1 MNRINISEGLSIFP
15 CKIIKIAIQKNKK
28 DSRPAAESLAIDVFK
43 TAGMYGFPIN
53 VLKNY
58 KEAMNNHSILLIE

>member
-28 DSRPAAESLAIDVFK
+28 DSRPAAESLAIDVLKLPVCMASLSMFLK
-43 TAGMYGFPIN
+43 TI
-53 VLKNY
+53 K
-58 KEAMNNHSILLIE
+58 KQ